1 MTLVNESAMT
11 SILYQISNNQAHRR
25 LSTQNAL
32 QGVLHG
38 NMQLRL
44 ADVPAVN
51 GKLNGLLLLSA
62 LHNGNAD
69 PGQPDYFKIVSK
81 MLSLIQLG

>member
-25 LSTQNAL
+25 LSTKNAL

-62 LHNGNAD
+62 LHNVMQTQGS
-69 PGQPDYFKIVSK
+69 PTI
-81 MLSLIQLG
+81 LRSLVKSYR